1 MMRKRIEAVAKDLVG
16 LQKRLEASQVL
27 SEEVKSE
34 AIQQAFGYL
43 LMLNKFDGNLD
54 TFMQQ
59 PDFTKLIDTIDGF
72 CKTINEQ
79 L

>member
-1 MMRKRIEAVAKDLVG
+1 MMQKRIETVAKDLVG
-16 LQKRLEASQVL
+16 LQKRLETSQVL
-27 SEEVKSE
+27 SKEVKSE
-34 AIQQAFGYL
+34 AMQQAFGYL
-43 LMLNKFDGNLD
+43 LMLNKFDGNLE

-59 PDFTKLIDTIDGF
+59 PDFIKLIDTIDGF